1 MINRVKISIQGKN
14 YNYFLKELTRRKIN
28 IYNIEK
34 NNKIIEI
41 IVDYDDYKKITDI
54 KTTYKIKI
62 IRRYGLNR
70 YIYLL
75 KTYSLII
82 LMFIIGLVINILLSH
97 LILKVEVIHPNKRV
111 RNKIYNDLNRLG
123 LRKFKLKLS
132 YNQRNEIKEKIL
144 EQEKDTIEWLEI
156 EEQGTK
162 YIVKVEERKKN
173 KEENKCPERNIIAK
187 KNAIITRIEA
197 VSGEVIKKKNDYV
210 SQGETIISGLIHNKE
225 TIVTKRC
232 SEGKIYG
239 EVWYTVKVL
248 IPKELK
254 KEKYYDSYDYGM
266 TIRIFD
272 KDINLF
278 NKLLRYKKYEYNII
292 KSDII
297 PIKISFAKFQKK
309 KLYKTPMSDKNSKE
323 LAVSLATKRIS
334 KKLKSDEHIISK
346 KVLKKNEFNSKIE
359 IEVFFKVEENITEY
373 QNIEQ
378 INIEEMNKKE

>member
-111 RNKIYNDLNRLG
+111 RNKIYNDLNKLG

-132 YNQRNEIKEKIL
+132 YDQRNEIKEKIL

-248 IPKELK
+248 IPKE
-254 KEKYYDSYDYGM
+254 
-266 TIRIFD
+266 
-272 KDINLF
+272 
-278 NKLLRYKKYEYNII
+278 
-292 KSDII
+292 
-297 PIKISFAKFQKK
+297 
-309 KLYKTPMSDKNSKE
+309 
-323 LAVSLATKRIS
+323 
-334 KKLKSDEHIISK
+334 
-346 KVLKKNEFNSKIE
+346 
-359 IEVFFKVEENITEY
+359 
-373 QNIEQ
+373 
-378 INIEEMNKKE
+378 

>member
-41 IVDYDDYKKITDI
+41 IVDYDDYKKIMDI

-111 RNKIYNDLNRLG
+111 RNKIYNDLNKLG

-132 YNQRNEIKEKIL
+132 YDQRNEIKEKIL

-239 EVWYTVKVL
+239 EVWYMVKVL

-266 TIRIFD
+266 TIRILD

-309 KLYKTPMSDKNSKE
+309 KLYKTPMSDKKSKD